1 MQNKERGWSISVGM
15 YPGILIGTRVY
26 EQEDYK
32 TYVLYL
38 PFIDLAFEIDN

>member
-32 TYVLYL
+32 TYVLS
-38 PFIDLAFEIDN
+38 FIDLAFEIDN